1 MTVTSSPLRIGVH
14 TPPQRTSIADLVT
27 VWRRVDQLGFDWIS
41 VWDHLRPVDGEGP
54 NFEAVALH
62 AALATVTERV
72 QVGCLVYCVGYHH
85 AARLAAAATTI
96 DHLSGG
102 RAVIGLGA
110 GYLTAE
116 YETYGFPFEPPGR
129 RVDRLAATFDAVRRL
144 LDGERVT
151 VDDGQVL
158 LREALL
164 EPRPVQARLPIW
176 IGGGGE
182 RRTLPLAG
190 RVADGWNIPMATVE
204 DVARKNAVVTAAAEA
219 AGRDPAA
226 IERSVNLGLCW
237 DEADGP
243 TRFGDRWAALRPAV
257 LSGGADRILE
267 QLGAYRAA
275 GVDRVMLSLRPPLVV
290 DELERFAAEILPELR

>member
-1 MTVTSSPLRIGVH
+1 MTTTSSPLRIGVH
-14 TPPQRTSIADLVT
+14 TPPQRTTISELLA
-27 VWRRVDQLGFDWIS
+27 VWRRVDELGFDWIS
-41 VWDHLRPVDGEGP
+41 VWDHLRPVDGPGP

-62 AALATVTERV
+62 AALATVTRHV
-72 QVGCLVYCVGYHH
+72 QVGCLVYCVGYHPP
-85 AARLAAAATTI
+85 ARLAAAAITI

-110 GYLTAE
+110 GYLAAE
-116 YETYGFPFEPPGR
+116 YETYGFAFESPGR

-144 LDGERVT
+144 LDGERVS
-151 VDDGQVL
+151 VDDGQVM
-158 LREALL
+158 LRDAVLA
-164 EPRPVQARLPIW
+164 PRPVQAHLPLW

-190 RVADGWNIPMATVE
+190 RVADGWNIPMATAP
-204 DVARKNAVVTAAAEA
+204 DVARKNAIVTAAAEA

-243 TRFGDRWAALRPAV
+243 GRFGDRWESLRPAV
-257 LSGGADRILE
+257 LTGGADRILE
-267 QLGAYRAA
+267 QLAAYRAA

-290 DELERFAAEILPELR
+290 DELERFASEILPELR